1 GRKPRAAVG
10 AGVTGRLPLD
20 GARCIVTGANS
31 GIGRGIATA
40 LARDGAAVTLVCRSR
55 ERGENAAAAI
65 RRATGHPRMALARCA
80 VGGPPLSVRSCCD
93 ALGGDGRVD
102 VLVNNAGIYAPQRK
116 VTKEGRE
123 QMLAVNHLGPFLMTN
138 LLLERLDGA
147 RVITTSSMA
156 HAFARLDL
164 DDLDA
169 ARRFSSWRQY
179 GVTKLANILF
189 TREL

>member
-1 GRKPRAAVG
+1 
-10 AGVTGRLPLD
+10 
-20 GARCIVTGANS
+20 
-31 GIGRGIATA
+31 ATA
-40 LARDGAAVTLVCRSR
+40 LARGGAAVTLVCRSR
-55 ERGENAAAAI
+55 ERGEEAAAAI
-65 RRATGHPRMALARCA
+65 RGATGKPRVELAVCD
-80 VGGPPLSVRSCCD
+80 VGDPLSVRACCETLR
-93 ALGGDGRVD
+93 AGGRID
-102 VLVNNAGIYAPQRK
+102 VLVNNAGIYAPRRR
-116 VTKEGRE
+116 VTAEGRE
-123 QMLAVNHLGPFLMTN
+123 LMLAVNHLGPFLMTN

-147 RVITTSSMA
+147 RVVTTSSAA